1 MALLDVS
8 DIVLDPDFM
17 DSGLIRHRASE
28 TVGINGRASEIEADQ
43 AFAAVVTSD
52 SGEMLARMPDGSRVS
67 GAIMVHTTLDLTPG
81 KGDAPADEITWQGR
95 RYTVER
101 LADYSHFGTGFNAA
115 ICALKSLRG

>member
-17 DSGLIRHRASE
+17 DTGLTRHRALQA
-28 TVGINGRASEIEADQ
+28 VDDNGRASDAETNLTFD
-43 AFAAVVTSD
+43 AVVTSD

-81 KGDAPADEITWQGR
+81 RGDTPADEITWQGR

-101 LADYSHFGTGFNAA
+101 LADYSHFGQGFNAA